1 MLLSILRDREHPFW
15 VLLQQFVS
23 RGFIGLK
30 FLILARILGPHSIG
44 LISVALVSLA
54 IIESVTQLGIM
65 ETVVQ
70 RKGELKRKEIDA
82 IWTLQFVRGM
92 IIGTVMFLLSPL
104 LAKIFDSPDSLSL
117 LYTISLLPIIS
128 NSISIRLYQNLRKK
142 NFKTVSIIEL
152 STVILD
158 LIFSIILVKVLNSPI
173 GVILGQIIS
182 QTFKVSTTHLI
193 FKTKPKLCID
203 MKLIKD
209 INSYGKWIWANSVSS
224 LILNQFDK
232 ILASR
237 FLGATTLGYYQMSQK
252 FTQMGVT
259 DISFAIGQYHFPIFS
274 KLNREKNV
282 YLSKAFFNMFYL
294 IVGLS
299 ISTSIFIYTNS
310 ELIISLTLGHKWM
323 PMIPLLKLMLLS
335 ASLAAVMNVSVVFLR
350 SIGKPNI
357 VTISSYI
364 QLICYIPL
372 AIIGVSSFEEIG
384 LVIANIVALI
394 IANIILF
401 VNSFRNISSGENKNV
416 IIHRFFSLLSTLP
429 IAAVGVI
436 FNNQNLTIF
445 IVSSLIYFPLVIKQ
459 LLILRTTILLSREN
473 IAREKV
479 II

>member
-1 MLLSILRDREHPFW
+1 MLISIFRDREHPFW
-15 VLLQQFVS
+15 VLLQQFIS
-23 RGFIGLK
+23 RGFVGLK

-44 LISVALVSLA
+44 LVSVALVSLA
-54 IIESVTQLGIM
+54 IVESVTQLGIM

-70 RKGELKRKEIDA
+70 RKEELRRKELDA
-82 IWTLQFVRGM
+82 VWTLQFFRGI

-104 LAKIFDSPDSLSL
+104 LAKIFGSPNSLNL
-117 LYTISLLPIIS
+117 LYTIALVPIIS
-128 NSISIRLYQNLRKK
+128 NSISIGLYQNLRKK

-158 LIFSIILVKVLNSPI
+158 LFLSIIFVKVLNSPI

-182 QTFKVSTTHLI
+182 QIFKVSSSHII
-193 FKTKPKLCID
+193 FKTKPYICID

-209 INSYGKWIWANSVSS
+209 INSYGKWIWANSISS

-232 ILASR
+232 VLASR
-237 FLGATTLGYYQMSQK
+237 FLGPTTLGYYQMSQK
-252 FTQMGVT
+252 FTQMSLADV
-259 DISFAIGQYHFPIFS
+259 SFAIGQYHFPIFS
-274 KLNREKNV
+274 KLNRERSV

-294 IVGLS
+294 ILGLS
-299 ISTSIFIYTNS
+299 ISTSIFVYTNS
-310 ELIISLTLGHKWM
+310 ELIISLALGHKWM
-323 PMIPLLKLMLLS
+323 SMIPLLKLMLLS
-335 ASLAAVMNVSVVFLR
+335 ACLAAVMNVFVVFLR

-372 AIIGVSSFEEIG
+372 AIIGVSTFKEFG

-394 IANIILF
+394 IVNVILF
-401 VNSFRNISSGENKNV
+401 INSIRNISSKMDIN
-416 IIHRFFSLLSTLP
+416 IIHRFFSILWALP
-429 IAAVGVI
+429 IATVGLI
-436 FNNQNLTIF
+436 FNTQNLIVF

-459 LLILRTTILLSREN
+459 LLMLRTTILLSREN